1 MQNLV
6 LIKYERTL
14 VIFSTIDAPSI
25 YLVFKIRDLK
35 SLPDHTV
42 NVCFN
47 KISLKWPCLV
57 IVHENKQ

>member
-6 LIKYERTL
+6 LINYELTL
-14 VIFSTIDAPSI
+14 VIFSTIDAPNI
-25 YLVFKIRDLK
+25 YLVFKIRHLK

-42 NVCFN
+42 HVCFN